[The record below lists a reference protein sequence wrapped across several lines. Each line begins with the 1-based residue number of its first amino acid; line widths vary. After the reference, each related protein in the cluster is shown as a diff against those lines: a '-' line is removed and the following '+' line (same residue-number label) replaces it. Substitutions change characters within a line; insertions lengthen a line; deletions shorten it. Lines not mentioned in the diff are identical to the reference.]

1 MVQPITGPVQAYALP
16 GMDWKRIACCLA
28 GAVAGR
34 GGMEEDVRRSYADP
48 LPGGVREIAGPPNPT
63 AINQMQS
70 PTTAERAELM
80 QRAGEAGGTKEG
92 ARLPYAMPFQHS
104 TNRSRTST
112 ASEEMEG
119 VVWGEGDRGTA
130 AAAHSFAAIV
140 RLQMPTMAMR
150 TGMI

>member
-1 MVQPITGPVQAYALP
+1 MVQPITGPVQVYALP

-34 GGMEEDVRRSYADP
+34 GGTEEDARRSYADP

-92 ARLPYAMPFQHS
+92 ARLPYAMPSQHS

-112 ASEEMEG
+112 AAEEMEG

-140 RLQMPTMAMR
+140 QLQMPTMAMR